1 MTMKRVTPFTRPPA
15 TVAPWEGTALVLVD
29 ASFVP
34 TMLRDLEARKLAY
47 FYPDEA
53 SHAVGYDTVCKA
65 QEALLMDVSERI
77 IMEVRATRGIDDTHP
92 EIFDPASDPFTLSLG
107 TIMDNQRAVDLATA
121 KLEEIRALIAAQES
135 PAELAD
141 ILDQLGIIA
150 ALLA

>member
-1 MTMKRVTPFTRPPA
+1 MKQITSFLRPPA
-15 TVAPWEGTALVLVD
+15 TVVPWEGIILVLAD
-29 ASFVP
+29 ARFVP
-34 TMLRDLEARKLAY
+34 TMIRDLEARKKAS

-53 SHAVGYDTVCKA
+53 AFVVGYDAVCKA
-65 QEALLMDVSERI
+65 QEALLLDASERI

-141 ILDQLGIIA
+141 ILDQLGVIA